1 MNPGAAHE
9 VIGALEPNGKGVIL
23 AYCGR
28 SGMFGKMHRRSTYS
42 ERFAQ
47 PIDVY
52 DVLMCCTETME
63 LKTLRLYFN
72 AYFPADKPFAVRLP
86 QGFHLDASNR
96 AARLYN
102 CVV

>member
-1 MNPGAAHE
+1 
-9 VIGALEPNGKGVIL
+9 
-23 AYCGR
+23 
-28 SGMFGKMHRRSTYS
+28 
-42 ERFAQ
+42 
-47 PIDVY
+47 
-52 DVLMCCTETME
+52 ME